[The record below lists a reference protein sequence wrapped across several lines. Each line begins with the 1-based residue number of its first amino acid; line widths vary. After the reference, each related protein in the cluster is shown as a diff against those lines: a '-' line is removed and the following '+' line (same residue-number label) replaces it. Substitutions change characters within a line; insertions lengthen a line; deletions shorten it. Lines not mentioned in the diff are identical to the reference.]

1 MKRILIVAAHPD
13 DEVLGCGAAAARLAG
28 EGAEIFTLILGE
40 GVTARDGVEDPAGAK
55 ARLEAEARE
64 ANRILGVKEL
74 FRAAFP
80 DNRFDTVPLLEV
92 VKEVER
98 VKTLVAPDTVFTHF
112 ADDLNVDHQVTNQAV
127 LTATRPLPGET
138 VKTVYAFD
146 VLSSTEWNYPLAFA
160 PDTYMEV
167 SAALEA
173 KKRAMAAYASE
184 ARPFPHP
191 RSPEG
196 IDLAARFW
204 GMRTGLEAAEPFQTL
219 RRLV

>member
-1 MKRILIVAAHPD
+1 MQRILIVAAHPD
-13 DEVLGCGAAAARLAG
+13 DEVLGCGATAARLAG
-28 EGAEIFTLILGE
+28 EGAEVTTLILGE
-40 GVTARDGVEDPAGAK
+40 GVTARDGVNDPEGAK
-55 ARLEAEARE
+55 NRLEEEARE

-98 VKTLVAPDTVFTHF
+98 VKALVAPDTVFTHF
-112 ADDLNVDHQVTNQAV
+112 ADDLNIDHRVTNQAV

-138 VKTVYAFD
+138 VKAVYAFD
-146 VLSSTEWNYPLAFA
+146 VLSSTEWNYPLTFA
-160 PDTYMEV
+160 PDTYFAV
-167 SAALEA
+167 PATLEA

-204 GMRTGLEAAEPFQTL
+204 GMRTGLEAAEPFRTL
-219 RRLV
+219 RRLA